1 MTIALTDEAL
11 RSKGFQVLEKQL
23 GPVQTLRFLGLISQA
38 SFDYQRWREERFG
51 GMTVEEILSEAGR

>member
-11 RSKGFQVLEKQL
+11 RSQGFEILEKQP

-38 SFDYQRWREERFG
+38 SFDYQKWREERFG
-51 GMTVEEILSEAGR
+51 GMTVDEILSEAGQ